1 MKREKNYMVYSKTTG
16 EAISYHKSADLAD
29 AKARKLGAREYGSKR
44 MK

>member
-1 MKREKNYMVYSKTTG
+1 MKREKNHMVYSKVTG

-44 MK
+44 IK